1 MASLL
6 EDTWETYAGNIK
18 LVLLFSI
25 PFIIAFLIPLFAP
38 LPTYVSSGGIFLR
51 SASIFLNVTVPGMV
65 VIIISSFLSLLF
77 LSFAFVAISLIVKA
91 KRTYTKHAGSV
102 LRDVEKYTARVFAVL
117 LAYAFIL
124 TLVNITGY
132 FFGLEEIV
140 TPIVGFILFMAIF
153 YAPTAIVIDNKRVG
167 SALDRSMEMVAKE
180 PQYFI
185 LWVVLL
191 TVVVS
196 VVDYAVIHA
205 ADILLPSFLPFTSY
219 LVLLL
224 NSLFILPYFIIF
236 QAEAYMKRFPVLRH

>member
-1 MASLL
+1 MLMASLL
-6 EDTWETYAGNIK
+6 EDTWETYASNIK

-25 PFIIAFLIPLFAP
+25 PFIIAFLIPLLAP
-38 LPTYVSSGGIFLR
+38 LPTYISAGGIFLR
-51 SASIFLNVTVPGMV
+51 SASIFLNVSVPGMV
-65 VIIISSFLSLLF
+65 VIIISAFLSLLF

-102 LRDVEKYTARVFAVL
+102 LRDVEKYTARVFVVL

-124 TLVNITGY
+124 TLVNITSY

-153 YAPTAIVIDNKRVG
+153 YAPTAIVIDNKRIGV
-167 SALDRSMEMVAKE
+167 ALDRSMEMVVRE

-185 LWVVLL
+185 VWLLLL
-191 TVVVS
+191 TLVVS
-196 VVDYAVIHA
+196 VVDYVVIHVVGT
-205 ADILLPSFLPFTSY
+205 PFSSY
-219 LVLLL
+219 LMLFL

-236 QAEAYMKRFPVLRH
+236 QAEAYMKRFPVLKH